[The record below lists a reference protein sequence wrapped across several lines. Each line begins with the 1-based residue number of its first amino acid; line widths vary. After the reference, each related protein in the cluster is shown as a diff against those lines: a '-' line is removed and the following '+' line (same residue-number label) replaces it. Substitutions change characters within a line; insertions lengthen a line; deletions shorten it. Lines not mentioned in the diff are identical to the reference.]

1 MLTPKLVDYFKSK
14 NWWFEEPSNEY
25 RDALLS
31 INVDIDSDFAQFYL
45 HVEDCPTFLGRN
57 REIYQIGW
65 FLINSN
71 SYPLSIERT
80 HKALKMPEEY
90 LPLDNF
96 EGEYG
101 YFYNQK
107 TGEVIGLGLGKEIH
121 DFMAGILKPQWPS
134 FNDFLEFFFDI

>member
-1 MLTPKLVDYFKSK
+1 MLTPKLVEYFKSK
-14 NWWFEEPSNEY
+14 NWWFDEPSSEY

-31 INVDIDSDFAQFYL
+31 IDVDIDSDFAQFYL
-45 HVEDCPTFLGRN
+45 HVEDCPTFLGQN

-71 SYPLSIERT
+71 DYLLILKST
-80 HKALKMPEEY
+80 HDVLKLPKEY

-107 TGEVIGLGLGKEIH
+107 TGEVIGLGLGQELR
-121 DFMAGILKPQWPS
+121 DFIAGKLKPQWPS
-134 FNDFLEFFFDI
+134 FNDFLEFFFDV